1 MSAPN
6 PRKRAAPGASPMM
19 PIPQQMQPQYNAGN
33 PAGDQVMRWNGMG
46 DPSSFMNGADG
57 IMDGNAHV
65 GNSFGLVPAQP
76 QYAQPVSTPSNT
88 LARRQMNR
96 ALVPT
101 NARPYDGAVEP
112 WGNFVGD
119 DNALLQ
125 QNPSENLN
133 EQDNVEILEE
143 MAQKAKREAQAKRKQ
158 IPPFVQK
165 LSSFLEERKNEDLI
179 RWSEKGDS
187 FIVLDEDEFAKTL
200 IPELFKH
207 NNYASFVRQLNMYG
221 FHKRVGL
228 SDNSMR
234 ASERKNKSPSEY
246 SNPYFRRGH
255 PNLLW
260 LINKPKSGSKAKKG
274 AKGAEIDNDSE
285 DEGATEE
292 ILASGLGASAAQAP
306 RSLPAG
312 DSQPIP
318 KKEMTLVRE
327 ELTKVRE
334 QQKLIL
340 GAINRL
346 QRNNNDLYQQAVMFQ
361 NQHDRHQNSINA
373 ILNFL
378 ANVFRKTL
386 EDQGN
391 SQNVNDIISSM
402 LTNQNQQ
409 SAQHGSVVDLGD
421 FIQQMDPSSYGTP
434 HKKARGLLPP
444 IPNQNRAQSVRSPT
458 PNRSTLGNSTYQTV
472 NHHNPEM
479 GHVTELQENSPS
491 DTNSPNL
498 RQELEAN
505 PHEQMLKMINEHNA
519 TNNHGLDLPEAAE
532 LVANA
537 PNTLSN
543 AQRSKLVNFMA
554 GQSSSA
560 PSARST
566 PAPTPVSATPA
577 PAAAQIPTSSAHMTM
592 PTMPTSTSVSPPP
605 IESNPPPSLSP
616 IMGPP
621 MAPPSLN
628 EINTNQLDLDQ
639 LQRLQSEQD
648 AKISELGSIL
658 GPLSPSGHVPGLGDN
673 EAYFDPQSAD
683 FDQFFDSNALFGEG
697 QYNTDGTDFN
707 FSLDTDPSHQNLSL
721 HTGHPL
727 HHVSHHNTPSP
738 AGTEEISRN
747 DLRLDSTPDR
757 GIKRQR
763 VG

>member
-1 MSAPN
+1 
-6 PRKRAAPGASPMM
+6 
-19 PIPQQMQPQYNAGN
+19 MQPQYNAGN
-33 PAGDQVMRWNGMG
+33 PAGDQVMRWNGIG
-46 DPSSFMNGADG
+46 DTSNFMNGADG
-57 IMDGNAHV
+57 LMDGNAHV
-65 GNSFGLVPAQP
+65 GNSFGLVAAQP
-76 QYAQPVSTPSNT
+76 QYAQPMPSPSNT

-125 QNPSENLN
+125 QNGPENLN

-274 AKGAEIDNDSE
+274 AKGTEVDNDSE

-292 ILASGLGASAAQAP
+292 IFASGLGATAAQAP

-312 DSQPIP
+312 DSQPMP
-318 KKEMTLVRE
+318 KKEMSLIRE
-327 ELTKVRE
+327 ELSKVRE

-346 QRNNNDLYQQAVMFQ
+346 QRNNTDLYQQAVMFQ

-421 FIQQMDPSSYGTP
+421 FIQQMDSSTYGTP

-444 IPNQNRAQSVRSPT
+444 IPNQNRAQTARSSST
-458 PNRSTLGNSTYQTV
+458 PSRSAPGNSAYQAV

-479 GHVTELQENSPS
+479 GHVTELHENSPS

-519 TNNHGLDLPEAAE
+519 TNNHGMDLPEAAE

-566 PAPTPVSATPA
+566 PAPTPHSAAPA
-577 PAAAQIPTSSAHMTM
+577 PAAQVPTSNGHMAM
-592 PTMPTSTSVSPPP
+592 PTMPTSTSASPPP

-628 EINTNQLDLDQ
+628 EINSNQLDLDQ

-648 AKISELGSIL
+648 AKISELGNIL
-658 GPLSPSGHVPGLGDN
+658 GPLSPSGHVPGLADN
-673 EAYFDPQSAD
+673 ETYFDPHSTD
-683 FDQFFDSNALFGEG
+683 FDQFFDSSALFGDG
-697 QYNTDGTDFN
+697 QLNADGTDFD
-707 FSLDTDPSHQNLSL
+707 FGIDPNHPNPSL
-721 HTGHPL
+721 HPGHPMSL
-727 HHVSHHNTPSP
+727 MSHHNTPSP
-738 AGTEEISRN
+738 AGTEDIPRD
-747 DLRLDSTPDR
+747 DLRLETTPDR

-763 VG
+763 VA

>member
-1 MSAPN
+1 
-6 PRKRAAPGASPMM
+6 M
-19 PIPQQMQPQYNAGN
+19 PIPQPMQPQYNAGN

-101 NARPYDGAVEP
+101 NTRPYDGAVEQ

-274 AKGAEIDNDSE
+274 AKGTEIDNDSE

-292 ILASGLGASAAQAP
+292 ILASGLGASAAQPP

-318 KKEMTLVRE
+318 KKELTLVRE
-327 ELTKVRE
+327 ELGKVRE

-434 HKKARGLLPP
+434 HKKAR
-444 IPNQNRAQSVRSPT
+444 
-458 PNRSTLGNSTYQTV
+458 
-472 NHHNPEM
+472 
-479 GHVTELQENSPS
+479 ELQENSPS
-491 DTNSPNL
+491 DTNSPTL

-519 TNNHGLDLPEAAE
+519 TNNHGMDLPEAAE

-543 AQRSKLVNFMA
+543 AQRSKLVLTWPC
-554 GQSSSA
+554 QLCL
-560 PSARST
+560 P
-566 PAPTPVSATPA
+566 
-577 PAAAQIPTSSAHMTM
+577 Q
-592 PTMPTSTSVSPPP
+592 
-605 IESNPPPSLSP
+605 PPSHLHPRPLSP

-639 LQRLQSEQD
+639 LHRLQSEQD

-658 GPLSPSGHVPGLGDN
+658 GPLSPSGHVPGLGDT
-673 EAYFDPQSAD
+673 EAYFDPHPAD
-683 FDQFFDSNALFGEG
+683 FDQFFDSNALFGDG

-707 FSLDTDPSHQNLSL
+707 FSLDTDQSHPNSSL
-721 HTGHPL
+721 HTGHPIP
-727 HHVSHHNTPSP
+727 HVSHHNTPSP
-738 AGTEEISRN
+738 AGTEEITRS